1 MQRYRTSLSYEAQK
15 FLLVSCGAVPG
26 ALIRWNISNELAVN
40 FIGTFILGFV
50 IGLDLRAPFKLLI
63 GVGFSTSF
71 SNFAP
76 HLGHDS

>member
-1 MQRYRTSLSYEAQK
+1 MQRYRTSLFYEAQK

-50 IGLDLRAPFKLLI
+50 IGLDLRAPFKLL
-63 GVGFSTSF
+63 
-71 SNFAP
+71 
-76 HLGHDS
+76 